1 MQTKA
6 SFIIGKDSVVQE
18 RWNILFL
25 MNICH
30 KTATIN
36 IWERVRRE
44 QKTDVLVNVVGN
56 RKKIF
61 EVKILNRK
69 RDAKQTIQVIL
80 V

>member
-1 MQTKA
+1 
-6 SFIIGKDSVVQE
+6 
-18 RWNILFL
+18 